1 MIPSASPV
9 IPVFEEI
16 FGSDDPDD
24 DRDVDF
30 STADE
35 DDEES
40 SSSDDD
46 NTAVSSDGENDLSIV
61 DPSVRESDVLAVATK
76 KRRKAPPKRKPQR
89 PRSDVPSSSPTSP
102 SRKSTRPM
110 ASKKLR
116 PSNDP
121 LDVP

>member
-1 MIPSASPV
+1 MMRKAV
-9 IPVFEEI
+9 
-16 FGSDDPDD
+16 PDD
-24 DRDVDF
+24 D
-30 STADE
+30 
-35 DDEES
+35 
-40 SSSDDD
+40 
-46 NTAVSSDGENDLSIV
+46 NPAVSSDNENDSPV
-61 DPSVRESDVLAVATK
+61 ADRSVRESDVLAVATK
-76 KRRKAPPKRKPQR
+76 RRKAPPKQKPQR